1 MVQPNRIPRYP
12 QVRCLTQLLHFCS
25 TNSPVTEETSAVLLG
40 VLRGL
45 RLWELQRK
53 RQKLP
58 DPGEDR
64 EQNPGLG
71 GSELSDLAPAFR
83 GWWKGPVQ
91 HEQQKS
97 AHVKHWFLRVVSGVN
112 SLHAHRMTDTENYR
126 QMTIDHEKQ
135 WQMRIWFL
143 SQHAPFPN
151 GLLKDGLHHL
161 MAMMAMMAV
170 WSRRILDVGYGAL
183 GCASHEV
190 RVFVNNS
197 PHVTATY
204 SIWKNRCNA
213 KVIDRVFLQIGC
225 ISIHGGEIYPLSTLP
240 FLADQLPWGCP
251 AGCVRILE
259 HPGEN

>member
-1 MVQPNRIPRYP
+1 MSPP
-12 QVRCLTQLLHFCS
+12 TASFLLHQQPSHWRDFGRS
-25 TNSPVTEETSAVLLG
+25 ARSLARPAPV
-40 VLRGL
+40 R
-45 RLWELQRK
+45 
-53 RQKLP
+53 
-58 DPGEDR
+58 
-64 EQNPGLG
+64 
-71 GSELSDLAPAFR
+71 APAEASETPRPRRRSWAESRPRSPGALRSGTSFSWLIR
-83 GWWKGPVQ
+83 KGPVQ

-97 AHVKHWFLRVVSGVN
+97 AQVKHWFLRVVSGVN

-204 SIWKNRCNA
+204 ITYSIWKNSCVMPRLLTGYFYS
-213 KVIDRVFLQIGC
+213 RVYLNPWGRDL
-225 ISIHGGEIYPLSTLP
+225 SPLHSPL
-240 FLADQLPWGCP
+240 FSLADQLPWGCP